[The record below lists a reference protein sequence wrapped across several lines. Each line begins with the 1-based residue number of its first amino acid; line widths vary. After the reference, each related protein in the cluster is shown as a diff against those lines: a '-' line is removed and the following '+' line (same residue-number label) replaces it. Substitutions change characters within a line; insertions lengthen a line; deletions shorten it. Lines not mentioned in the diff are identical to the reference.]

1 MMDHEQAIESQAS
14 LRYALGELSP
24 AERDSFEE
32 HFSDCSQCMTDVEV
46 AATFAANAAEVFRTR
61 ALPGSHPKE
70 RRVWLWWRP
79 MPVLA
84 LSAAFNVLL
93 VAGIGF
99 GLLWLRPIAPG
110 NSANPEAQSVEVV
123 PVRGATRS
131 ADGPQVV
138 RASRQPLVLTFDLPQ
153 RYEHYFYVIERGGS
167 TVLSGELTVA
177 GRSDSLNI
185 QIPVGRLAAG
195 EYRVTAMAATGAAR
209 ENLGTCL
216 LQVPA
221 P

>member
-1 MMDHEQAIESQAS
+1 MMDHEQAIEMQAS

-32 HFSDCSQCMTDVEV
+32 HFADCSRCMTDVEL

-61 ALPGSHPKE
+61 SLPGSRPKDH
-70 RRVWLWWRP
+70 RVWLGWRP
-79 MPVLA
+79 IPVLA
-84 LSAAFNVLL
+84 LSAALNVLL
-93 VAGIGF
+93 VAGIGLGF
-99 GLLWLRPIAPG
+99 LWRAPAAPG
-110 NSANPEAQSVEVV
+110 RPASLEAQSVEVV
-123 PVRGATRS
+123 PVHGATRS

-138 RASRQPLVLTFDLPQ
+138 RASRQPLVLSFDLPQ

-185 QIPVGRLAAG
+185 QIPVGRLAGG
-195 EYRVTAMAATGAAR
+195 EYRVTAMAASGAAR

-221 P
+221 Q